1 MKEAFGSWKAMLDS
15 PEKGQI
21 LGELDDL
28 LHHESIDICKVCEQ
42 RQHGGQRLESPVM
55 GEQVSRRL

>member
-1 MKEAFGSWKAMLDS
+1 MCYS

-21 LGELDDL
+21 LGELDNL

-42 RQHGGQRLESPVM
+42 RQHRGQRLERPVM
-55 GEQVSRRL
+55 DEQVSWRLLSGEH